1 MTTNLGYKPWLPTHQ
16 IFVNSPKIFITPWIS
31 NMDPRDAT
39 SASKKVTKVEM
50 SAVFD
55 VFAFCGKRTKADYK
69 DWAQRLE
76 TLSWKSNYRHENFLL
91 TFPGTWRFIMGLLE
105 MTTQTVWFD
114 SVEKEEQNKLF
125 KKTVK
130 LLNIIQDYYLKY
142 YWFFLSWV
150 NSLSSLVQRFIR
162 KWDTT
167 KTFSIVITVNIF
179 WTSLLPIV

>member
-76 TLSWKSNYRHENFLL
+76 TLSWKSNYRHENFFI
-91 TFPGTWRFIMGLLE
+91 TFPGTWSFIMGLLE
-105 MTTQTVWFD
+105 MTTHTVWFD
-114 SVEKEEQNKLF
+114 SIGKEEQYKLF
-125 KKTVK
+125 KKTWTCWM
-130 LLNIIQDYYLKY
+130 Y
-142 YWFFLSWV
+142 YWFFSVLSE
-150 NSLSSLVQRFIR
+150 LLVFPLCYTEFHAKVGYVKEFLNRNY
-162 KWDTT
+162 
-167 KTFSIVITVNIF
+167 S
-179 WTSLLPIV
+179 

>member
-1 MTTNLGYKPWLPTHQ
+1 MTTILGYKPWLPTHQ

-76 TLSWKSNYRHENFLL
+76 TLSWKSNYRHENFFI
-91 TFPGTWRFIMGLLE
+91 TFPGTWSFIMGLLE

-114 SVEKEEQNKLF
+114 SVEKEEQN
-125 KKTVK
+125 
-130 LLNIIQDYYLKY
+130 
-142 YWFFLSWV
+142 
-150 NSLSSLVQRFIR
+150 
-162 KWDTT
+162 
-167 KTFSIVITVNIF
+167 SIVDLFSVP
-179 WTSLLPIV
+179 SELLVLPCTEFHSKVRHNKDFLDRNYC

>member
-114 SVEKEEQNKLF
+114 SVEKEEQNSIFCPEWTPCLTLYRVSF
-125 KKTVK
+125 ESET
-130 LLNIIQDYYLKY
+130 QQR
-142 YWFFLSWV
+142 LSR
-150 NSLSSLVQRFIR
+150 S
-162 KWDTT
+162 
-167 KTFSIVITVNIF
+167 
-179 WTSLLPIV
+179 